1 MLVASYTSSEQ
12 SRVSRLLTSMV
23 EISHVIDYCSSYAM
37 TIVLIASTID
47 KFVTSSPDFSC

>member
-1 MLVASYTSSEQ
+1 MLVASFTSSEQ
-12 SRVSRLLTSMV
+12 SRVSRLLASMA